1 MNTFTSGLLN
11 EQAFALTVNGRNLLS
26 VLMLPDHPEEFARGY
41 LACEGIVADA
51 EIESVMIDGATI
63 SVLTKNPFKVLLP
76 KRAVISGCGGTASYL
91 DPQRLPVIS
100 GGITLPADSLLP
112 VRFPQDI
119 LAAGGFGAAAC
130 LEDGTTFTAADLSQP
145 VAVDKAC
152 GLLLRAGKIPASAAL
167 IISGKITADTVR
179 RTLNAGFSILAA
191 YQPPTAL
198 AVELARSGNLTLTEI
213 SQKKIH
219 THPERIT

>member
-26 VLMLPDHPEEFARGY
+26 ALMLPDHPEEFARGY

-76 KRAVISGCGGTASYL
+76 KRAIISGCGGTASYL

-100 GGITLPADSLLP
+100 GGITLPADSLP

-130 LEDGTTFTAADLSQP
+130 HEDGTTFTAADLSQP
-145 VAVDKAC
+145 VAIDKAC
-152 GLLLRAGKIPASAAL
+152 GLLLRAGKTPASAAL

-198 AVELARSGNLTLTEI
+198 AVELARTGNLTLTEI
-213 SQKKIH
+213 LPKKIH